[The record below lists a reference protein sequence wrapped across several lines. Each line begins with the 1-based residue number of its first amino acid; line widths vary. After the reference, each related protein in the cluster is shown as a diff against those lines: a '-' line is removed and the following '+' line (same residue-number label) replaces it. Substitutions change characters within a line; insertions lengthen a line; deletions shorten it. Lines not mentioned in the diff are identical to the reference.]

1 MAYELRIWFAVSII
15 SLALQSLVHGKPQV
29 PCYFIF
35 GDSLVDN
42 GNNNALQTIEKVN
55 YLPYGID
62 FPEGPTGRFCNGRN
76 LADIIGQLL
85 GFDRFIQP
93 FATAKGW
100 DILMGVNYGSGGAGI
115 RDETGQQLGDR
126 ISMNKQLQNYQ
137 TTISHIANLLGSK
150 KAAAK
155 YLNKCLY
162 SVAMGSNDYISNY
175 LMPQIYPSSSLYTP
189 EQYATVLIQQYSQQL
204 RTLYKYGARK
214 VTIFGL
220 GLIGCTPGEIGSH
233 GTNGSACV
241 DMINNDVKLFND
253 QFKCLV
259 DDLNKDLPDAQFIFI
274 NVTQISSG
282 DPSVIGI
289 TVTNAP
295 CCTVSPTTGKCVAN
309 QVPCNNR
316 SMFEFWDAFHPTEIA
331 NVLVGSRAYNAQT
344 PLDAYPLD
352 IRRLAQL

>member
-42 GNNNALQTIEKVN
+42 GNNNALQTIAKVN
-55 YLPYGID
+55 YLPYG
-62 FPEGPTGRFCNGRN
+62 
-76 LADIIGQLL
+76 QLL
-85 GFDRFIQP
+85 GFDKFIQP
-93 FATAKGW
+93 FATARGS

-115 RDETGQQLGDR
+115 RDETGQQL
-126 ISMNKQLQNYQ
+126 
-137 TTISHIANLLGSK
+137 
-150 KAAAK
+150 
-155 YLNKCLY
+155 
-162 SVAMGSNDYISNY
+162 
-175 LMPQIYPSSSLYTP
+175 
-189 EQYATVLIQQYSQQL
+189 
-204 RTLYKYGARK
+204 TLYKYGARK
-214 VTIFGL
+214 VAIFGL

-295 CCTVSPTTGKCVAN
+295 CCTVSPTTGLCVAN

-316 SMFEFWDAFHPTEIA
+316 STFEFWDAFHPTEIA

-344 PLDAYPLD
+344 PLDAYPFD